1 MLLANILLLPLAVA
15 SSVTLYVSSVPVT
28 GNTAVIPSPIP
39 LAQIEYDV
47 DQSVG
52 TLSSYT
58 PPTGSYSSDHLLRV
72 GLSDPKSGSWRG
84 IVTSAAS
91 FADQYHK
98 KFIIHVDEKGEP
110 YHVGFGTSA
119 KGSGEEVEVEIVRR
133 NAGPKPVLNKPI
145 VLNAEG
151 KIDSKEPEKSF
162 LQKYVALVVNTR
174 AKLTVAQVLVGYC
187 TVHSGSTSFRRWR
200 FEIDMT
206 IVSERVLYLQLSIT
220 ARAIPCSDMYFEGN
234 DSTWIDH
241 SLIPYCIRSYS
252 LTIRAYKEYISNQ
265 QQPASR
271 YHGTQQKQ
279 RPTHWIGTGH
289 YKVFIEVNLD
299 Q

>member
-1 MLLANILLLPLAVA
+1 MLLAKLLLLPLAVA
-15 SSVTLYVSSVPVT
+15 SSVTLYVSSVPVSDT
-28 GNTAVIPSPIP
+28 TAIIPSPIP

-58 PPTGSYSSDHLLRV
+58 PPTGSYGSDHLLRI

-119 KGSGEEVEVEIVRR
+119 KKQGEEVEVEIVKRS
-133 NAGPKPVLNKPI
+133 AGPQPMLNKPI

-151 KIDSKEPEKSF
+151 KIDVKDASVLYYYVLSF
-162 LQKYVALVVNTR
+162 RTNNL
-174 AKLTVAQVLVGYC
+174 QVLVDDCAVLGRP
-187 TVHSGSTSFRRWR
+187 VGRRRRRW
-200 FEIDMT
+200 EI
-206 IVSERVLYLQLSIT
+206 S
-220 ARAIPCSDMYFEGN
+220 
-234 DSTWIDH
+234 
-241 SLIPYCIRSYS
+241 IRS
-252 LTIRAYKEYISNQ
+252 LKARLIRLARQK
-265 QQPASR
+265 
-271 YHGTQQKQ
+271 HGSPLCLLLCVEQ
-279 RPTHWIGTGH
+279 
-289 YKVFIEVNLD
+289 
-299 Q
+299 